1 MKSTLFCGV
10 LLTALSLASAS
21 SLYSQATYPYSSGQ
35 AVFVQSPYT
44 SSLYTT
50 YQYNPTHTAPQRLPP
65 YTTNQAVFVQRPYA
79 TAQQTVT
86 SFPTVYANGLPL
98 TENRYMPPTAFPTT
112 VAPPYPFA
120 TTPFYPSSTY
130 DMTIQSPTYGY
141 PYTGVDYTTD
151 YTYPY
156 TTSTQTGQYQ
166 IPIVERT
173 TTTIRPS
180 PVPYPN
186 TTPTTYDSATY
197 VAYPITIVQKYPY
210 PTTTTAAPEAIVQPI
225 KRP

>member
-1 MKSTLFCGV
+1 MQQALFTVILSTA
-10 LLTALSLASAS
+10 TSLVWAF
-21 SLYSQATYPYSSGQ
+21 SLQAQATYPYSSGQ

-50 YQYNPTHTAPQRLPP
+50 YQYNPTQTVPQRLPA

-86 SFPTVYANGLPL
+86 AFPTVYANGLPL

-130 DMTIQSPTYGY
+130 DTTTQSPTYGY

-156 TTSTQTGQYQ
+156 TTSTPTGQYQ
-166 IPIVERT
+166 LPVVERIPAT
-173 TTTIRPS
+173 AAPA
-180 PVPYPN
+180 P
-186 TTPTTYDSATY
+186 TPHPTAASSAYDSATY
-197 VAYPITIVQKYPY
+197 VAYPITMVQKYPY
-210 PTTTTAAPEAIVQPI
+210 PTTTTAAPEAIVQPS